1 MFKRSK
7 KQAQINVDE
16 KKGHLFFADKD
27 LRLLMLRPI
36 ELIEFCEFAG
46 ANADDIIIW
55 VGKTIGKYF
64 VENMYPEEEWTG
76 VNLSEKKSVITAI
89 LMNLME
95 LGYGLI
101 HSKFQKDHILVAVDE
116 PISEDEKENIMAKN
130 ICLLYQGIFHGVLE
144 NLDIDVEGQEIH
156 CYLLGDEACVFK
168 YDLLLDEFD
177 EDSIDEEPEQKTGV
191 SNFLGTL

>member
-76 VNLSEKKSVITAI
+76 VNLSEKKSIINAI

-101 HSKFQKDHILVAVDE
+101 HSK
-116 PISEDEKENIMAKN
+116 
-130 ICLLYQGIFHGVLE
+130 
-144 NLDIDVEGQEIH
+144 
-156 CYLLGDEACVFK
+156 
-168 YDLLLDEFD
+168 
-177 EDSIDEEPEQKTGV
+177 
-191 SNFLGTL
+191 